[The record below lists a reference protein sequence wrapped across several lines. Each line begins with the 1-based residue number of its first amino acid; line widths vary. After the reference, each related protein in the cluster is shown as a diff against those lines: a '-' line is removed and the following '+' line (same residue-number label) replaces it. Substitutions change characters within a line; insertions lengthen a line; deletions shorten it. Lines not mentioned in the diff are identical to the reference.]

1 MDFERAMENCAL
13 RVTGQRRELYHLMHD
28 IRPRHFTAGQLHV
41 SALERGIK
49 VSLATVYNTI
59 KTFEL
64 AGLVRNI
71 AIHDHLSVYDTEIKP
86 HAHLYNEATGEIS
99 DLDST
104 LLEELNIKVPDEYEI
119 SGLHLVFRVTRR
131 PSHADSSNK

>member
-1 MDFERAMENCAL
+1 VNHFEQAMENCAL
-13 RVTGQRRELYHLMHD
+13 RTTGQRRDLYHLMHE
-28 IRPRHFTAGQLHV
+28 IRPKHFTVGQLHA
-41 SALERGIK
+41 SALEHGIR

-71 AIHDHLSVYDTEIKP
+71 AIHDHLSVYDTAVEP

-99 DLDST
+99 DLAST
-104 LLEELNIKVPDEYEI
+104 LLEDLNIKVPDEYEI
-119 SGLHLVFRVTRR
+119 SGLHLVFRVR
-131 PSHADSSNK
+131 PMKAAPA